1 MNGAGVDP
9 VTLQVMVGAL
19 RAACEEMG
27 AALIRSAHSA
37 NITERR
43 DCSTALFD
51 ARGELVMQAEH
62 IPVHLGS
69 MPDAVA
75 AIIPEEQAEGD
86 LWILNDPY
94 RGGTHLP
101 DITLISPA
109 FAAGE
114 LVGFAASRA
123 HHADVGG
130 PTPASMPADSV
141 TLDEEGV
148 VISPRR
154 ADDAAL
160 REIAA
165 RMRNPDQR
173 LADLRAQRAAN
184 LLGIRRLRE
193 LVARDGIGALRAG
206 MDAILAYA
214 ERRTRAALAALPD
227 GQSTA
232 ADALEWRGR
241 EVPLRLRATLTGERL
256 VLDFEGSAE
265 QVEGNLNCP
274 LSVTRS
280 ACFYAVR
287 VAFDPDG
294 PPSAG
299 AWRPVEV
306 RAPEG
311 SLLRARA
318 PAAVAAGNVETSSR
332 VADVVFGALAAFTPL
347 PAAGQGTM
355 NNLTFAGTRRGA
367 GVGGAVGDRGD
378 AEWTYYETIGGGQGA
393 CPSADGPSA
402 VHVAMSN
409 TLNTPV
415 EALESE
421 FPLRVRELSLRRGS
435 GGVGAHRGGDGI
447 VREIE
452 ALEPMGY
459 TLIAERRALAP
470 PGRAGGAPGAPGADT
485 LNGEPIPAKGSGEL
499 APGDRL
505 RVETPGGG
513 GYARPPSGRTE
524 RGGGPA
530 GPGPGRFP
538 SFRSQFE
545 EPL

>member
-1 MNGAGVDP
+1 MDP

-332 VADVVFGALAAFTPL
+332 VADVVFEALAAFTPL

-393 CPSADGPSA
+393 SESGDGPSG
-402 VHVAMSN
+402 VHVGMSN
-409 TLNTPV
+409 TLNTPI
-415 EALESE
+415 EALELE
-421 FPLRVRELSLRRGS
+421 YPMRVEGYELRDGS
-435 GGVGAHRGGDGI
+435 GGEGQHRGGDG
-447 VREIE
+447 VER
-452 ALEPMGY
+452 AVLVLEP
-459 TLIAERRALAP
+459 A
-470 PGRAGGAPGAPGADT
+470 T
-485 LNGEPIPAKGSGEL
+485 LNLLTDRRRHAPEGREGGGDGACGENLLNDESLPPKATREL
-499 APGDRL
+499 VEGDVVVVR
-505 RVETPGGG
+505 TPGGG
-513 GYARPPSGRTE
+513 GYGT
-524 RGGGPA
+524 A
-530 GPGPGRFP
+530 G
-538 SFRSQFE
+538 
-545 EPL
+545 